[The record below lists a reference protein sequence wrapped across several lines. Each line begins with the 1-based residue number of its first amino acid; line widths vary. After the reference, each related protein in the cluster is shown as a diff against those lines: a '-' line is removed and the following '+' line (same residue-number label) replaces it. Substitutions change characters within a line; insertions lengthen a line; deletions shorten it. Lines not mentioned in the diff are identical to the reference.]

1 MHIFAGETAS
11 LIYHMKF
18 IVTEGLDGSG
28 KSTQIN
34 YLKNYL
40 EDKNIPYRYLH
51 FPRTDTPVYG
61 DLIARFLRG
70 EFGPIHAVDPYL
82 VALLYAGDRDEA
94 KSMIYE
100 WLNEKYLVIA
110 DRYVYSN
117 IAFQCAK
124 LYEQEKKETLKNW
137 ILNLEFSYH
146 KIPKPDLVLY
156 LDVPFEFTKRNL
168 TGFRSGND
176 REYLRGNA
184 DIHEND
190 IPFQERVRQMYLW
203 QAQGSDLFRVIN
215 CHHPSG
221 NILQP
226 DHIFNLIKTVLE
238 KENIIPSV

>member
-1 MHIFAGETAS
+1 LHTFAGANAS

-28 KSTQIN
+28 KSTQIKH
-34 YLKNYL
+34 LKNYL
-40 EDKNIPYRYLH
+40 QSKNIPYRYLH
-51 FPRTDTPVYG
+51 FPRTDTPIYG

-82 VALLYAGDRDEA
+82 VALLYAGDREEA
-94 KSMIYE
+94 KSMISE

-124 LYEQEKKETLKNW
+124 LNEQAKKETLKDW
-137 ILNLEFSYH
+137 ILDLEFSYH

-156 LDVPFEFTKRNL
+156 LDVPFEFTKQNL
-168 TGFRSGND
+168 SGSRTGND
-176 REYLRGNA
+176 REYLKGTR

-203 QAQGSDLFRVIN
+203 QAQDNELFRVIN
-215 CHHPSG
+215 CHSPSG

-226 DHIFNLIKTVLE
+226 DHIFHLIKIVLE
-238 KENIIPSV
+238 TENIIPSV